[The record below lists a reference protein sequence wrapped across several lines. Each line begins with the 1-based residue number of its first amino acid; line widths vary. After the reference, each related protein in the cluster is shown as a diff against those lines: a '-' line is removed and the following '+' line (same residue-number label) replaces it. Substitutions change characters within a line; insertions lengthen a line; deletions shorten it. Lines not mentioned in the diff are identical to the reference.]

1 MLSLMNHDLTT
12 LEEIRMAR
20 GALPDVVRRTPILPL
35 APEVRNTG
43 REVLHLKAENLQVT
57 GAYKVR
63 SAFNVLN
70 SLSDAERRQG
80 VVMAS
85 SGNFAQ
91 AFAFAGAT
99 LGVSIVVVMLDQTS
113 PYKIAATRDLGAEVV
128 FCGKDALNRQPKVE
142 EVSHDRSMTGI
153 DTWEYRPVIAG
164 HASIG
169 LEIVEDLPGVEQVLV
184 PVSSGGLAAGIA
196 SAVKLTAPNVRV
208 VGVQPENANAY
219 YLSRQAGKPVTLSKW
234 DSIADGLSA
243 RYPGTFPF
251 HHLQAYMDDVV
262 LISEKE
268 IAEAARGML
277 FRGKL
282 LVEPAGAVAAA
293 GYLSAKVDQSLVT
306 VAVATG
312 GNLTKETLN
321 RLLEMSG

>member
-1 MLSLMNHDLTT
+1 M
-12 LEEIRMAR
+12 
-20 GALPDVVRRTPILPL
+20 
-35 APEVRNTG
+35 
-43 REVLHLKAENLQVT
+43 
-57 GAYKVR
+57 
-63 SAFNVLN
+63 
-70 SLSDAERRQG
+70 
-80 VVMAS
+80 S
-85 SGNFAQ
+85 SGCFA
-91 AFAFAGAT
+91 AGLAGAVRLT
-99 LGVSIVVVMLDQTS
+99 E
-113 PYKIAATRDLGAEVV
+113 PY
-128 FCGKDALNRQPKVE
+128 
-142 EVSHDRSMTGI
+142 
-153 DTWEYRPVIAG
+153 
-164 HASIG
+164 
-169 LEIVEDLPGVEQVLV
+169 
-184 PVSSGGLAAGIA
+184 
-196 SAVKLTAPNVRV
+196 VRV